1 MFMSYVLALEFI
13 PKGLRSEY
21 EPRKDVG
28 VSELD
33 MTGHLGLG
41 NSTAARHNN
50 LYLQGKSTVFG
61 GRRCG
66 VFLVCRFDEGVRVL
80 KTC

>member
-41 NSTAARHNN
+41 NSTAAQPIPTREMHRIWR
-50 LYLQGKSTVFG
+50 SEA
-61 GRRCG
+61 RCFFS
-66 VFLVCRFDEGVRVL
+66 VSLR
-80 KTC
+80 